1 MIELTEQQ
9 CQELNGS
16 DSLAV
21 NPRTNEKY
29 VLVRKEL
36 YDRLRGIPDEDDARL
51 MAPLLA
57 EIDAEDWEDVSV
69 YEGTP

>member
-29 VLVRKEL
+29 VLVH
-36 YDRLRGIPDEDDARL
+36 YCPVISQTMTTVYGDRRSFPGFFEAKAPQKWRL
-51 MAPLLA
+51 
-57 EIDAEDWEDVSV
+57 
-69 YEGTP
+69 